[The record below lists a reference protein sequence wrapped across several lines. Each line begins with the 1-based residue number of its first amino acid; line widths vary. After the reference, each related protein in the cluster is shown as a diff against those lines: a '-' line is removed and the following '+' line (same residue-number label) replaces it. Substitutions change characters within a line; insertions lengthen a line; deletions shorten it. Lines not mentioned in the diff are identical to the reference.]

1 VSAAPVREGAVGKGA
16 VGADAAGA
24 PSLDVAVRRALDGF
38 TLDVAFRAAQGVT
51 ALAVPSGAGKTLTLR
66 AVAGLLRPDAGR
78 VACAGR
84 VLFDAAAGVDLPA
97 RERRVGFV
105 FQHYALFPH
114 LTVEQNVGYGLHA
127 RPAAERGARVA
138 ELLRLVDLEGFGG
151 RRPRELSGGQQQRV
165 ALARA
170 LAPEPAV
177 LLLDEPLA
185 AVDAP
190 LRARLGAEL
199 RALHER
205 SGVPMLLVT
214 HDPDEARRIAD
225 AVVRVEHGRV
235 VDA

>member
-1 VSAAPVREGAVGKGA
+1 MS
-16 VGADAAGA
+16 GA
-24 PSLDVAVRRALDGF
+24 PGSDDATLEVAVRRALDGF
-38 TLDVAFRAAQGVT
+38 ALDVAFRAPRGVT
-51 ALAVPSGAGKTLTLR
+51 ALAGPSGAGKTLTLR

-78 VACAGR
+78 VACGGR

-97 RERRVGFV
+97 RARRVGFV

-114 LTVEQNVGYGLHA
+114 LTVERNVAYGLHA
-127 RPAAERGARVA
+127 RPAAERAARVA
-138 ELLRLVDLEGFGG
+138 ELLRLVDLEGFGA
-151 RRPRELSGGQQQRV
+151 RWPRELSGGQQQRV

-214 HDPDEARRIAD
+214 HDPDEARRMAD
-225 AVVRVEHGRV
+225 LVVRVERGRV
-235 VDA
+235 VEA